1 MKRFVLPLAIL
12 GIALSSMTSCK
23 EGDMGSDAK
32 WPVLR
37 DSLANIFPT
46 WQAAQGYKQSDNTI
60 YDIVIGD
67 KTFYTASPE
76 EKAKKAAL
84 LGQMIQRIYGADGH
98 FEKGELVVTRDVK
111 NTNQHP
117 ADGVSTPIPFGNK

>member
-1 MKRFVLPLAIL
+1 MKRFVLPVI
-12 GIALSSMTSCK
+12 IAAVAFGGFTSCK
-23 EGDMGSDAK
+23 EGDADNDPK
-32 WPVLR
+32 KFVVK

-46 WQAAQGYKQSDNTI
+46 WQAAEIGVESDKTVINV
-60 YDIVIGD
+60 VIGD

-98 FEKGELVVTRDVK
+98 FEKGELIVTKDVK
-111 NTNQHP
+111 NTSQHP
-117 ADGVSTPIPFGNK
+117 ADGVSTPIPFGK